1 MSAREQE
8 METLKQEGKKREAG
22 VAELVELY
30 KRIEPFYAR
39 AARRARP
46 ARKVFMSDSTNLKA
60 RAHRHATETKR
71 ELKSTNLLPLM
82 G

>member
-1 MSAREQE
+1 MSVREQE

-46 ARKVFMSDSTNLKA
+46 ARRVFMSDSTNLGRA
-60 RAHRHATETKR
+60 RIGMRPKPSA
-71 ELKSTNLLPLM
+71 N
-82 G
+82 

>member
-1 MSAREQE
+1 MSVREQE

-46 ARKVFMSDSTNLKA
+46 ARKVFMSDSTNLKGA
-60 RAHRHATETKR
+60 RRHATEAKR

>member
-39 AARRARP
+39 AVRRARP
-46 ARKVFMSDSTNLKA
+46 ARKVFMSDSTNLGR
-60 RAHRHATETKR
+60 RAKVCDR
-71 ELKSTNLLPLM
+71 N
-82 G
+82 

>member
-8 METLKQEGKKREAG
+8 AETLKQEGKKREAG

-39 AARRARP
+39 AAARRARP

-60 RAHRHATETKR
+60 TSRKRAVGA
-71 ELKSTNLLPLM
+71 
-82 G
+82 